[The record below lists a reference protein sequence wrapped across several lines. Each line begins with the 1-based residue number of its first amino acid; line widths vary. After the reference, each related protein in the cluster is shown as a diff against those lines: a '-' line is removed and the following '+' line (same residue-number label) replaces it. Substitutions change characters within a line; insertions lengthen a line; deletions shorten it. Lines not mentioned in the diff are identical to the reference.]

1 MVHGYFPSEF
11 KAGVTT
17 PVVKDYRKSLLN
29 ADNYGP
35 VTIISVLSKFFEMC
49 LSRRIYGLLNL
60 DGVQLGFVAEGGC
73 DKSLFTVS
81 NVVNYY
87 LKRCSDVYLVAMDAT
102 VAFGRVNTNE
112 LLTKLID
119 GNIPFKVVR
128 ALLNWYTNNW
138 YTNSSACEKM
148 QGLLTDY
155 ITINSGVKHG
165 SILSPMFYKIYVD
178 DLMKELMHASLGC
191 TIGGLYYSTIF
202 YADDIVLFGASVDKM
217 KRILKLCC
225 DYCHKFDICINPSKS
240 KWLCAD
246 VHIARIGMLFL
257 K

>member
-1 MVHGYFPSEF
+1 MVHGYFLSEF

-17 PVVKDYRKSLLN
+17 PVVKDYRKSLLS

-35 VTIISVLSKFFEMC
+35 VTIISMLSKFFEMC
-49 LSRRIYGLLNL
+49 LSRRIHGLLNL

-87 LKRCSDVYLVAMDAT
+87 LKRCSDVYLVTMDAT

-128 ALLNWYTNNW
+128 ALLNWYTN
-138 YTNSSACEKM
+138 SSACEKM
-148 QGLLTDY
+148 QSLLTDY

-165 SILSPMFYKIYVD
+165 GIACKPWVYDWRV
-178 DLMKELMHASLGC
+178 
-191 TIGGLYYSTIF
+191 
-202 YADDIVLFGASVDKM
+202 VLWHNLLRG
-217 KRILKLCC
+217 
-225 DYCHKFDICINPSKS
+225 
-240 KWLCAD
+240 
-246 VHIARIGMLFL
+246 
-257 K
+257 